1 MECFQK
7 MFHAGKRKPRITL
20 NSPLTKTSKKKKKKK
35 KHLKQKTIYLCN
47 DSTPK
52 TTMLRNQWSKN
63 KSHTLKL
70 MILLSSSSLGRRRIP
85 TS

>member
-1 MECFQK
+1 MECFHK
-7 MFHAGKRKPRITL
+7 LFHAKEKKPRITL
-20 NSPLTKTSKKKKKKK
+20 NSPLTKTSKMKKK
-35 KHLKQKTIYLCN
+35 LKQKTIQLCN

-52 TTMLRNQWSKN
+52 TTMLKNQGSKN

-70 MILLSSSSLGRRRIP
+70 MILFYPSFVAKKGIL